1 MNRATRKFVRRMK
14 FQRLAIAATP
24 MSAATTTPAR
34 IPGVVAA
41 LAINRIEPI
50 SSSVRHAS
58 PNSNFRL
65 KSMLL
70 HAPVERAAREAQAGG
85 GQRHIEMMHSK
96 RALDHLLFQLIEVE
110 AVSDDRHRCC
120 LGPLGH
126 RKIVETI

>member
-24 MSAATTTPAR
+24 MSAATTSPAR

-41 LAINRIEPI
+41 FAISRIEPI

-70 HAPVERAAREAQAGG
+70 HAPVERAARQAQLGG
-85 GQRHIEMMHSK
+85 GQRDVEMVHPQ
-96 RALDHLLFQLIEVE
+96 R
-110 AVSDDRHRCC
+110 
-120 LGPLGH
+120 PL
-126 RKIVETI
+126 